1 MLSVTYRDH
10 RKGSGGPPGGVAPPG
25 GPHGLRGAGSQ
36 PLVGWPHP
44 LPWAHAPRVE
54 GGTLEGAPP
63 LAWGASHPLPLS
75 PWPPPPSRWDL
86 EGPAPFS
93 LPPINRGVRG
103 GQPHHPPRH
112 SPPLPNTSPP
122 PLCAWRSP
130 VGVLPLH
137 HHHAVVLPVELSSST
152 SPSPCWIN
160 KEETSPGCTCVE
172 RGGAVRSALGS
183 PVIWITTSTTPST
196 PFS

>member
-1 MLSVTYRDH
+1 MYRGH
-10 RKGSGGPPGGVAPPG
+10 RKSSGGPPGGATPPG

-36 PLVGWPHP
+36 PLVGWAHP
-44 LPWAHAPRVE
+44 LPWALALRVE

-63 LAWGASHPLPLS
+63 WLGGQATLS
-75 PWPPPPSRWDL
+75 PSPLGRRPPSRWVL

-103 GQPHHPPRH
+103 GQPHDPPRR

-152 SPSPCWIN
+152 SPSPLLDQ
-160 KEETSPGCTCVE
+160 E
-172 RGGAVRSALGS
+172 GGDVSRPVRVLNAKVPSVRRWS
-183 PVIWITTSTTPST
+183 SVIWITSSTTTSS
-196 PFS
+196 PFF